1 MNGKSAETDSA
12 GHPIFAMYRVNDVL
26 DFLRGAI
33 SSDGV
38 VLYPEIPQH
47 KRLDG
52 VPTQETTQ
60 ETTTVNSTPDSK
72 SRVVVE
78 YRGASSR

>member
-1 MNGKSAETDSA
+1 MNGKSAATDSA
-12 GHPIFAMYRVNDVL
+12 RHLIFAMHRVNDVL

-33 SSDGV
+33 SIDGA

-47 KRLDG
+47 KRFD
-52 VPTQETTQ
+52 VIPTQ

-78 YRGASSR
+78 YRDASSR

>member
-1 MNGKSAETDSA
+1 MNGKSAATDSA
-12 GHPIFAMYRVNDVL
+12 GHPIFAMYRMNDVL

-38 VLYPEIPQH
+38 VLYPEIPPH
-47 KRLDG
+47 KRFDG
-52 VPTQETTQ
+52 VPIQ

-78 YRGASSR
+78 YRGPSSR